1 MSIIKPNTFADTLPA
16 YLVKGTQT
24 HKILPV
30 FIVSSILSASLDLDL
45 QHNLSYS
52 WHVCFRLSLFW

>member
-1 MSIIKPNTFADTLPA
+1 MSIIKPNTFADPLPA
-16 YLVKGTQT
+16 YLTKGTQT
-24 HKILPV
+24 HKTLPV

-52 WHVCFRLSLFW
+52 WLVYF